1 MLLISP
7 VVSRRQSGPVGPS
20 SVLLGGAALVCL
32 AGTWLGAGDAA
43 PAGAVQTA
51 NTSVPAAVSE
61 SGVRL
66 VAEVTPL
73 PATSPG
79 EVLLAGVDGSGGSDG
94 FGGADGGSG
103 SSDSSCAD
111 GACRTPFSSSRG
123 SGSSGGSSASSG
135 AAASKAG
142 SKEDSDSEAPGWFQR
157 FEKRFWGSQGG
168 SDSSEK
174 ASASESRHDDDKAAG
189 AGDVRRDTVD
199 LGKSSADSFED
210 DLTKPKHSKAGV
222 GGGGGTSSGG
232 GQLAS
237 SGSSGSGSGD
247 GSLVGQILQIVG
259 QALRKVLP
267 G

>member
-1 MLLISP
+1 MSISP
-7 VVSRRQSGPVGPS
+7 VVARRESGPLGHS
-20 SVLLGGAALVCL
+20 SLLLSGAALVCL
-32 AGTWLGAGDAA
+32 AGACLGAGDAA

-51 NTSVPAAVSE
+51 NASVPAAVSE

-111 GACRTPFSSSRG
+111 GACRTPTSSSRG

-135 AAASKAG
+135 AAASKSG
-142 SKEDSDSEAPGWFQR
+142 SDDSDSEAPGWFKR

-168 SDSSEK
+168 SDSSGK
-174 ASASESRHDDDKAAG
+174 GSSAWKSRHDDDKAAG
-189 AGDVRRDTVD
+189 AGDIRRDAVD

-210 DLTKPKHSKAGV
+210 DLAKPKHSKAGV